1 VVNLEWRCVVLRRD
15 SDHSV
20 NLELKVEYALRRR
33 NRRDG
38 GPLLDQPVEAAGCL
52 MGYRAVVQDP

>member
-1 VVNLEWRCVVLRRD
+1 MVLRRD